1 MSTRVNLSFKQL
13 NPNAKLPTKAYNN
26 DVGLDIYCD
35 SDVCLKP
42 MKVTEV
48 KTGLALAELCADE
61 NHVVSYDSYGYPASE
76 ISLEKTFFLKVEG
89 RSGLARNYSIFPVG
103 GIIDPGYRGEIGVLL
118 VNMSDTPVVFQ
129 QGTKIAQLVPYL
141 IQDISISDIKLVEQI
156 TETERGSKG
165 FGSSGT

>member
-1 MSTRVNLSFKQL
+1 MSTRINLSFKQL

-35 SDVCLKP
+35 SDISLLP
-42 MKVTEV
+42 MQVTEV
-48 KTGLALAELCADE
+48 KTGLALAEIGACE
-61 NHVVSYDSYGYPASE
+61 EHNTSFDSYGYPVSS

-89 RSGLARNYSIFPVG
+89 RSGLAKRGIFPVG
-103 GIIDPGYRGEIGVLL
+103 GIIDPGYRGEVGVLL
-118 VNMSDTPVVFQ
+118 VNMTTLPVLFQ

-141 IQDISISDIKLVEQI
+141 IQDISISDIKLVEQV
-156 TETERGSKG
+156 TETERGAKG

>member
-35 SDVCLKP
+35 SDVSLLP
-42 MKVTEV
+42 MQVTEV
-48 KTGLALAELCADE
+48 KTGLALAELCVEE
-61 NHVVSYDSYGYPASE
+61 NHIVSYDSYGYPASE
-76 ISLEKTFFLKVEG
+76 ITLEKTLFLKVEG
-89 RSGLARNYSIFPVG
+89 RSGLAKRGIFPIG
-103 GIIDPGYRGEIGVLL
+103 GIIDPGYRGEVGVLL
-118 VNMSDTPVVFQ
+118 VNMTSLPVLFQ